1 MAWSAFCSR
10 NKYLTQS
17 PYKGKV
23 NFDTVYQ
30 VSVSDGGFGS
40 RDIDV
45 YLSRSPG
52 THYVERAGL
61 TLQDP
66 SAS

>member
-1 MAWSAFCSR
+1 MVSLLFSEQIPNTITLQR
-10 NKYLTQS
+10 
-17 PYKGKV
+17 KV